1 MMAYVNAET
10 IIATL
15 IGLAVAALWNLVKE
29 ALLNPGKVAEMEKK
43 NIVRD
48 TQIAALFRKVRRIED
63 RVLIYE
69 HEAGRDVSDIIGSR
83 RDDLDGQ

>member
-1 MMAYVNAET
+1 MAYINPET

-15 IGLAVAALWNLVKE
+15 LGLVTMALWNFAKQV
-29 ALLNPGKVAEMEKK
+29 LLNPGKVKEIEEK
-43 NIVRD
+43 NIIRD

-69 HEAGRDVSDIIGSR
+69 HEAGRDVSDIISSR
-83 RDDLDGQ
+83 RDDLDGK

>member
-1 MMAYVNAET
+1 MMAYINPET

-15 IGLAVAALWNLVKE
+15 LGLVTMALWNFAKQV
-29 ALLNPGKVAEMEKK
+29 LLNPGKVAEMEKK
-43 NIVRD
+43 NIIRD
-48 TQIAALFRKVRRIED
+48 TQISALFRKVRMIED

-83 RDDLDGQ
+83 RDDLDGK

>member
-1 MMAYVNAET
+1 MSFVNPET
-10 IIATL
+10 IIATV

>member
-15 IGLAVAALWNLVKE
+15 VGLAVAALWNLVKE
-29 ALLNPGKVAEMEKK
+29 ALLNPGKVVEMEKK

>member
-1 MMAYVNAET
+1 MMAFINPDT
-10 IIATL
+10 IIAAVM
-15 IGLAVAALWNLVKE
+15 GLAVAALWNLVKE
-29 ALLNPGKVAEMEKK
+29 ALLNPGKVVEMEKK

>member
-15 IGLAVAALWNLVKE
+15 IGLAVAALWNLAKE
-29 ALLNPGKVAEMEKK
+29 ILLNPGKVADMEKK
-43 NIVRD
+43 NAHRD
-48 TQIAALFRKVRRIED
+48 TQISALFRKVRRIED

-69 HEAGRDVSDIIGSR
+69 HEAGRDVSDIISSR